1 MATSEAWETIL
12 LEMDEKL
19 TRYAEANPPGSMA
32 ADFLEL
38 LMIGIPTKNM
48 ENFLL
53 RELTEK
59 GLKKFGHSIEMC
71 YGNIQ
76 VMIECWK
83 VNVIRLLEC
92 AKERSLLQK
101 LVSKNL
107 TSVGMAL
114 VYQLAELRGF
124 VRVGGPY
131 EAIGLRDETL
141 VTNAINEAEA
151 LLAKA
156 YEIEQVID
164 QSMRNYKAFF
174 RYSMQIESRIIGR
187 FAVVRV

>member
-1 MATSEAWETIL
+1 MATCEAWETIL

-38 LMIGIPTKNM
+38 LMIGIPTKNL
-48 ENFLL
+48 EHFLL
-53 RELTEK
+53 RDLTEK

-71 YGNIQ
+71 YSNIQ
-76 VMIECWK
+76 VLVNK
-83 VNVIRLLEC
+83 SNVISFNLTASVYRVPVLNV
-92 AKERSLLQK
+92 KIIPLQK

-114 VYQLAELRGF
+114 IYQLAELRGM
-124 VRVGGPY
+124 VRVGSTY
-131 EAIGLRDETL
+131 EALGLRDETL
-141 VTNAINEAEA
+141 VTNAINESEA
-151 LLAKA
+151 FLAKS

-174 RYSMQIESRIIGR
+174 RYDVRITN
-187 FAVVRV
+187 RVNN

>member
-1 MATSEAWETIL
+1 M
-12 LEMDEKL
+12 
-19 TRYAEANPPGSMA
+19 
-32 ADFLEL
+32 
-38 LMIGIPTKNM
+38 
-48 ENFLL
+48 
-53 RELTEK
+53 
-59 GLKKFGHSIEMC
+59 
-71 YGNIQ
+71 
-76 VMIECWK
+76 
-83 VNVIRLLEC
+83 VIRILKNNVTLRYVS
-92 AKERSLLQK
+92 ERLFLQK

-114 VYQLAELRGF
+114 IYQLAELRGF

-151 LLAKA
+151 LLAKS

-174 RYSMQIESRIIGR
+174 RYSMIIKS
-187 FAVVRV
+187 

>member
-1 MATSEAWETIL
+1 MATCEAWETIL

-38 LMIGIPTKNM
+38 LMIGIPTKNL
-48 ENFLL
+48 EHFLL
-53 RELTEK
+53 RDLTEK

-71 YGNIQ
+71 YSNIQ
-76 VMIECWK
+76 VLVNK
-83 VNVIRLLEC
+83 SNVISFNLTASVYRVPVLNV
-92 AKERSLLQK
+92 KIISLQK

-114 VYQLAELRGF
+114 IYQLAELRGM
-124 VRVGGPY
+124 VRVGSTY
-131 EAIGLRDETL
+131 EALGLRDETL
-141 VTNAINEAEA
+141 VTNAINESEA
-151 LLAKA
+151 FLAKS

-174 RYSMQIESRIIGR
+174 RYDVRITN
-187 FAVVRV
+187 RVNN